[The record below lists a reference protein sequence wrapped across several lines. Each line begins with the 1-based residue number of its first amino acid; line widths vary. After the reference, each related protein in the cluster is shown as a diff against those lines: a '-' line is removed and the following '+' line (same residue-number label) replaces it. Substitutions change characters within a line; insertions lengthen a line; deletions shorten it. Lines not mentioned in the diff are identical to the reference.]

1 MTTRGTKRKT
11 VFLCLLKK
19 KKGKER
25 KEGKEGGK
33 ETIWRGRRR
42 GEKRRRRKREWG
54 REKVE

>member
-25 KEGKEGGK
+25 KEE
-33 ETIWRGRRR
+33 
-42 GEKRRRRKREWG
+42 GEKASKQP
-54 REKVE
+54 